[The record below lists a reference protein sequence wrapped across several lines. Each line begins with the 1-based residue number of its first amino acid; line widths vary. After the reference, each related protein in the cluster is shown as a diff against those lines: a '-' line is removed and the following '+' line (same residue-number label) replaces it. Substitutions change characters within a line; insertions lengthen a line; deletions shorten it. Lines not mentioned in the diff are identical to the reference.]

1 MSGSEPGHAS
11 RDFLRMDRII
21 EKMVSGVFNVMKRPL
36 LSVLMVCIMASIVIS
51 VALHPR
57 RRA

>member
-1 MSGSEPGHAS
+1 
-11 RDFLRMDRII
+11 MDRII
-21 EKMVSGVFNVMKRPL
+21 EKIVSGVFNVMKRPI